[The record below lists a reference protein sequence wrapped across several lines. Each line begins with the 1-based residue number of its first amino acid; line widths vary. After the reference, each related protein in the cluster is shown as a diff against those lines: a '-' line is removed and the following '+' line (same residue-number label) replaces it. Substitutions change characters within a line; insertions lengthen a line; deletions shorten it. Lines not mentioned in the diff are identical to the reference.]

1 MSRSGMLQL
10 LHLPPRSVN
19 PFQFHSALCNT
30 LQSAFENS
38 APAVA
43 HLIMVSPR
51 IIYNGNLETLKTNRE
66 TYALPQTK

>member
-1 MSRSGMLQL
+1 MS
-10 LHLPPRSVN
+10 P
-19 PFQFHSALCNT
+19 
-30 LQSAFENS
+30 QSAFENS
-38 APAVA
+38 GPAVA